1 MCTKNYDHMMYGFW
15 DMMCNRQMDRL
26 TEGQTDGWKKQQ
38 TEVGAPAKNYSK
50 SPCFRHLT
58 DRITI
63 GFQKGLFNGIILI
76 DLQKVLDPIE
86 HQILLKKM
94 KFLSFSKNPIA

>member
-1 MCTKNYDHMMYGFW
+1 
-15 DMMCNRQMDRL
+15 MCNRQMDRL

-63 GFQKGLFNGIILI
+63 GFQKGLFNGMILI
-76 DLQKVLDPIE
+76 DLQKVLDPTE